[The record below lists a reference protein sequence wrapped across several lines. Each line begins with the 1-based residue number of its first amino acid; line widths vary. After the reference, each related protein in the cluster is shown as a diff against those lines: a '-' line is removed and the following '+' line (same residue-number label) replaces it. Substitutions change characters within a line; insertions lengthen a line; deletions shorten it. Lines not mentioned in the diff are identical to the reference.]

1 MRKPVDPMQ
10 QARMESAA
18 AVNLKVFGNASFRP
32 RQAEIVDAILD
43 NRDVFVV
50 MPTGGG
56 KSLCFQ
62 CPAVMSKGLTVVI
75 SPLLSL
81 IEDQVSTLVQ
91 LPTCGGIPAA
101 YLSSACA
108 PGVETAIFDDLERA
122 DRGL

>member
-1 MRKPVDPMQ
+1 MK
-10 QARMESAA
+10 AA
-18 AVNLKVFGNASFRP
+18 AIVNNKVFGNATFRP
-32 RQAEIVDAILD
+32 RQAEIVDAILE

-62 CPAVMSKGLTVVI
+62 VPAVMSRGLTVVV

-81 IEDQVSTLVQ
+81 IEDQVSALVQ
-91 LPTCGGIPAA
+91 LRTCGGVPAA

-108 PGVETAIFDDLERA
+108 AGVEAAVFEDLERV